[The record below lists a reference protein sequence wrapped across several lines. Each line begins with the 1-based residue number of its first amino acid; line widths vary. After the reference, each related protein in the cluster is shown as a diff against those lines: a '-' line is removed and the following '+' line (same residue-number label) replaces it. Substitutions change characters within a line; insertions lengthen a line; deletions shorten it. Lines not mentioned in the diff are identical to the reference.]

1 MSDASFSNSSNL
13 HKSQVSGVK
22 RLHRRNC
29 ECSLL
34 YRSSRKLCLNDLCK
48 HCLCHTVKSPTFGLH
63 QPSLRHVQ
71 SVTRDPSSSYK
82 IQISGSILITATES
96 QFVQPQT
103 AQQVKICWY
112 LNLLNFLCYLLAT
125 SFIKALLW
133 QLNHLTVKSFAM
145 TVWWSFAD
153 FLITI
158 VTWLLWTL
166 WITRCAI
173 LILICDPGAQN
184 QS

>member
-13 HKSQVSGVK
+13 LKSQVSGVK

-63 QPSLRHVQ
+63 QSSLRHLQ
-71 SVTRDPSSSYK
+71 CVTRDPSSSYK
-82 IQISGSILITATES
+82 IRDSGSILITATES

-103 AQQVKICWY
+103 AQQVKI
-112 LNLLNFLCYLLAT
+112 FF
-125 SFIKALLW
+125 FIL
-133 QLNHLTVKSFAM
+133 M
-145 TVWWSFAD
+145 
-153 FLITI
+153 LIFKPLEFFMLFT
-158 VTWLLWTL
+158 
-166 WITRCAI
+166 
-173 LILICDPGAQN
+173 GY
-184 QS
+184 